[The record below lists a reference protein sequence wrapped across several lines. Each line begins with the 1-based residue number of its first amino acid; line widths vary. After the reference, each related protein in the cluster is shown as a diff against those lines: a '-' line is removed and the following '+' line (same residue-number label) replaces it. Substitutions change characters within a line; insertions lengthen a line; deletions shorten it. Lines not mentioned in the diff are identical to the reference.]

1 MPEASLSPELTT
13 PHITPLRTPAD
24 IAAFRTLNE
33 AWIAEFFTLEDTDRQ
48 QLGDPLGVIVQPGG
62 QIFMAYLNGTPVGC
76 VALRPSGESE
86 FEVSKM
92 AVAAEL
98 RGQGIGRLLLSH
110 TIEQARQMGA
120 RRLVL
125 GSSTRLGSAVHLY
138 ERLGFQHVPVER
150 RPVTPY
156 ARADVFME
164 LDLD

>member
-1 MPEASLSPELTT
+1 MPLTALQ
-13 PHITPLRTPAD
+13 IAPLRTPAD
-24 IAAFRTLNE
+24 ILAFRRLNE
-33 AWIAEFFTLEDTDRQ
+33 AWITEIFTLEATDRQ

-62 QIFMAYLNGTPVGC
+62 QIFMAHLDGQPVGC
-76 VALRPSGESE
+76 VALRPSGDGE

-92 AVAAEL
+92 AVAGEQ
-98 RGQGIGRLLLSH
+98 RGQGIGRALLSH
-110 TIEQARQMGA
+110 TIDQARLLGA

-138 ERLGFQHVPVER
+138 ERLGFQHVPADR

-164 LDLD
+164 LDL